1 MNETKLM
8 RQNKIYKT
16 GPQKRINHM
25 ILKQKVKLNLK

>member
-16 GPQKRINHM
+16 DDKKKDKSYDFTTIS
-25 ILKQKVKLNLK
+25 